1 VGPVLPSDRASA
13 YASPMPKGRVIIG
26 AGSLAGAVILVAIGI
41 AYALN
46 PDTTGEPPVEPVGW
60 WLATLAFM
68 GAIALGVTGFW
79 QWRTSGGMRILF
91 LVLIA
96 GLSAIWT
103 AANTL
108 AILAFGQGPP
118 DISRAFH
125 VTGLVI
131 SASLFLAALA
141 EASVSV
147 LAFRPFASPGGERAA

>member
-1 VGPVLPSDRASA
+1 
-13 YASPMPKGRVIIG
+13 MPKGRTVIG
-26 AGSLAGAVILVAIGI
+26 AGAIAGSVVLVSIGI
-41 AYALN
+41 AYALH
-46 PDTTGEPPVEPVGW
+46 PDTSGEPPVEPVGW

-68 GAIALGVTGFW
+68 GAIALGVSGLW
-79 QWRTSGGMRILF
+79 QWRTNGGMRVLF

-96 GLSAIWT
+96 GLAAIWT

-108 AILAFGQGPP
+108 AILAYGQGPP

-125 VTGLVI
+125 WTGLAI

-147 LAFRPFASPGGERAA
+147 LSLRPFESPEGERAA

>member
-1 VGPVLPSDRASA
+1 MTGAIVL
-13 YASPMPKGRVIIG
+13 
-26 AGSLAGAVILVAIGI
+26 LAIGI
-41 AYALN
+41 AYAFH
-46 PDTTGEPPVEPVGW
+46 PDTSGEPPVEPVGW

-68 GAIALGVTGFW
+68 GAIALGVTGLW
-79 QWRTSGGMRILF
+79 QWRTNGGMRVLF

-108 AILAFGQGPP
+108 AILAYGQGPP

-125 VTGLVI
+125 VVGLFV
-131 SASLFLAALA
+131 SGSLFLGALA

-147 LAFRPFASPGGERAA
+147 LAIRPFAPAGGDRPV

>member
-1 VGPVLPSDRASA
+1 
-13 YASPMPKGRVIIG
+13 MPKGRTLIG
-26 AGSLAGAVILVAIGI
+26 SAAVAGSLVLIAIGI
-41 AYALN
+41 AYALH
-46 PDTTGEPPVEPVGW
+46 PDTTGEPPIEPVGW

-68 GAIALGVTGFW
+68 GAIALGVTGLW

-96 GLSAIWT
+96 GLAAAWT

-108 AILAFGQGPP
+108 AILAFRQGPP
-118 DISRAFH
+118 DISRGFH
-125 VTGLVI
+125 WTGLAI

-147 LAFRPFASPGGERAA
+147 LAFRPFAPAEGERAV

>member
-1 VGPVLPSDRASA
+1 MA
-13 YASPMPKGRVIIG
+13 KGRTVIG
-26 AGSLAGAVILVAIGI
+26 AGALAGSVVLVAIGI

-46 PDTTGEPPVEPVGW
+46 PDTTGEPPGEPVGW

-68 GAIALGVTGFW
+68 GAIALGVTAFW
-79 QWRTSGGMRILF
+79 QWRTSGGIRILF

-108 AILAFGQGPP
+108 AILAFREGPP

-125 VTGLVI
+125 VLGLAV

-141 EASVSV
+141 EASVAVST
-147 LAFRPFASPGGERAA
+147 FRPFASPEAERGP